1 MAIDQSKLGNHIQE
15 QMEAIEGD
23 AGVPEDAEIR
33 SIITIVEVVAPA
45 QEVRNLRVRSNVQ
58 PHVGIGLLEE
68 AKMIQLGM
76 LSGGGQ

>member
-23 AGVPEDAEIR
+23 SGVPEDAEIR

-45 QEVRNLRVRSNVQ
+45 QEVRNMRVRSNVQ